1 MTVTAPTGPDTRV
14 RKILPLRDLGVAPE
28 NMRFG
33 QPPDEEI
40 PQLAETILAAGLL
53 QPLTVRPGRRREK
66 PAMALDGRRRLLA
79 LDRLLTAGAIDDGYP
94 VEVFEETDPARQAA
108 AVLLTN
114 SAVPVHVADVIGSI
128 GKMLKAKLTVPV
140 IARAL
145 GYSEVEIKRLAALSG
160 LPPKA
165 LAALKQGRLTL
176 SQARL
181 LARLPDRELQA
192 ELAAAA
198 LAGLGFQGWRVCE
211 RLESGRVTALD
222 RRFDLVGAERYAEAG
237 GRVEADL
244 FGELADQLLDPEIL
258 QSLWTARV
266 REAAAALEAEGLA
279 VHVSADGDAE
289 LDDGL
294 EPLGYVYANALSEEA
309 LRTYEAAH
317 VASRTTCLEVRAADL
332 AGDEG
337 AGLLAAMLRSRLAME
352 RAGQPGRTIKAVV
365 LWPAGRLGVDSRFY
379 GEPQPETEAETDGG
393 VPVGIGP
400 VSAYRSSE
408 FKVDVPAR
416 AVDVEGVGHALHE
429 TRTDMAARGLIRALA
444 DDPGAALVALTAR
457 LFTVLVL
464 ETARSTEDAALTV
477 TARPY
482 TRPKHGAVEALDGEV
497 RRRLAERRAA
507 WKASGVRP
515 IPWVAELPHGERMAL
530 LAELVALSLDLREPK
545 TTSLR
550 PSAWA
555 DAAEIAALACADIT
569 AYWTPDEPF
578 LKAHAKTQLLAMLA
592 AMDLDDARA
601 KALKKD
607 ELVAFVAERAAE
619 RGWAPPEVNW
629 SRAEVDDSAEPDG
642 LSEEVGAEEVRR
654 AGEDGV
660 DGGAALRLRPVV
672 VATPKAGPDPAVPPP
687 PAEIAEAA

>member
-1 MTVTAPTGPDTRV
+1 MTVTATTGPDTRI

-140 IARAL
+140 IARSL

-165 LAALKQGRLTL
+165 LAALKQGKITL

-198 LAGLGFQGWRVCE
+198 LAGLGFQGWRACE

-244 FGELADQLLDPEIL
+244 FGELPDQLLDPEIL

-266 REAAAALEAEGLA
+266 REAAAVLEAEGLA
-279 VHVSADGDAE
+279 VHVSDDADAE

-309 LRTYEAAH
+309 LRTYEAAQ
-317 VASRTTCLEVRAADL
+317 AAFRTTCMEVRNADL

-337 AGLLAAMLRSRLAME
+337 AGLLAAMLSSRLTME
-352 RAGQPGRTIKAVV
+352 RAGQPGRTIRAVV

-379 GEPQPETEAETDGG
+379 GEPQSETEAETDGRP
-393 VPVGIGP
+393 PVGIGP

-408 FKVDVPAR
+408 FEVEVPVP

-429 TRTDMAARGLIRALA
+429 TRTDMASRGLIRALA

-464 ETARSTEDAALTV
+464 ETARSTERAALTV

-482 TRPKHGAVEALDGEV
+482 TRPKHEAVEALDGEV
-497 RRRLAERRAA
+497 RRRLADRRAA

-545 TTSLR
+545 TTLLR
-550 PSAWA
+550 PEARA

-592 AMDLDDARA
+592 AMGVGDARA

-619 RGWAPPEVNW
+619 RGWAPPEINW

-642 LSEEVGAEEVRR
+642 LREEVGAAEVRR
-654 AGEDGV
+654 ADGEGV
-660 DGGAALRLRPVV
+660 DGGAALHLRSVV
-672 VATPKAGPDPAVPPP
+672 VATPAAPDPAVQPP